1 MADGQEKGDVAA
13 VRHLAGT
20 HTAGS
25 PSMRT
30 GFILTRQWRDTA
42 DGTEIDFWLATDDG
56 PRQIRLTEQ
65 DSVAFA
71 PADQA
76 PQIER
81 FLARIRGAYWKPLPL
96 KTFKQQPV
104 IGVYCKQYKQL
115 LGLER
120 ELANQ
125 GIKLLEADVRPP
137 ERYLMERFIGASVE
151 ISGGQDR
158 GSITIDSKLKPSAD
172 YRPSLKLAS
181 LDIETSMEGDLYSI
195 AIEGAG
201 DRRVWMLSDQTAT
214 VELETLTLIYCA
226 SIRDML
232 DLLNRWIEQHDPDI
246 VAGWNL
252 VQFDLRI
259 LQRHA
264 DACGIKLTWGRD
276 GKPIDWRE
284 HSAKAERYFATIT
297 GRLMVDGIDALK
309 AAMWMFPSYSL
320 EHVSQALLGKGKE
333 IDNPYDRVNEI
344 TRLFLEDKPGLAR
357 YNLGDCELVTQIFA
371 KAKLLQFL
379 VERANVMG
387 LQADHYGGSIA
398 AFSHH
403 YLPLMHR
410 AGYIAPSVG
419 ENRNES
425 FPGGYVMDSTPGLY
439 DSVLVLDY
447 KSLYPSIIRTF
458 LVDPVGLI
466 EGEATTDLRT
476 TVQGIN
482 GTTFSR
488 ETNCLPQVVTT
499 LWQRRDAAKA
509 QKNEQLSQAI
519 KLLMNAFCGVLGSPD
534 CRFFDPRLVSAVT
547 LRGHQIIQET
557 RRLVNE
563 EGYETIY
570 GDTDSIFISLGR
582 AHANEEAELVA
593 QHLTTKINTR
603 WKTDLRRTLDLESH
617 LEIEFDTHYRRFFM
631 PTIRGTEEGSKKR
644 YAGLVT
650 NEDGSE
656 EMVFRGLESART
668 DWTRLAQNFQRDLY
682 QRIFRAEPYEEL
694 VRDYVRNTREGRFD
708 DLLVYRKRVRRDL
721 KQYQRNVP
729 PHVRA
734 ARLADADNLRHHRP
748 TQYQNGGWISYIITV
763 AGPEPTTA
771 RTSKIDYE
779 HYIQRQLQP
788 IADAI
793 LHSINDGFDNL
804 VRSQGT
810 LF

>member
-1 MADGQEKGDVAA
+1 MADGQEFSADTQASVGVEPQSTQK
-13 VRHLAGT
+13 
-20 HTAGS
+20 
-25 PSMRT
+25 
-30 GFILTRQWRDTA
+30 GFILTRHWRDTPG
-42 DGTEIDFWLATDDG
+42 GTEITFWLATDDG
-56 PRQIRLTEQ
+56 PRQLRLTAQ

-71 PADQA
+71 PASDA
-76 PQIER
+76 PHIER
-81 FLARIRGAYWKPLPL
+81 FLTRIHGAYWRALPL
-96 KTFKQQPV
+96 KTFGQQPV

-115 LGLER
+115 LGLSR
-120 ELANQ
+120 ELAAQN
-125 GIKLLEADVRPP
+125 IKLLEADVRPP
-137 ERYLMERFIGASVE
+137 ERYLMERFIGASIE
-151 ISGGQDR
+151 YSGGNTR
-158 GSITIDSKLKPSAD
+158 GRKTTDCRLKPSAD

-181 LDIETSMEGDLYSI
+181 LDIETSMDGDLYSI
-195 AIEGAG
+195 AIEGCG
-201 DRRVWMLSDQTAT
+201 DRRVWMRGEQATAAMPDDFAL
-214 VELETLTLIYCA
+214 VYCA
-226 SIRDML
+226 DIGEML
-232 DLLNRWIEQHDPDI
+232 EALNRWLEMHDPDI

-252 VQFDLRI
+252 IQFDLRI

-264 DACGIKLTWGRD
+264 DSCGLKLAWGRD
-276 GKPIDWRE
+276 GSAIDWRE
-284 HSAKAERYFATIT
+284 HPAKAERYFASVA
-297 GRLMVDGIDALK
+297 GRLMIDGIDALK

-344 TRLFLEDKPGLAR
+344 TRLFHDDKPGLAR

-371 KAKLLQFL
+371 KAKLLEFL

-387 LQADHYGGSIA
+387 LQSDHYGGSIA

-410 AGYIAPSVG
+410 TGYVAPGVG
-419 ENRNES
+419 ENRNQS
-425 FPGGYVMDSTPGLY
+425 FPGGYVMDSKPGLY

-466 EGEATTDLRT
+466 EGETASDPRT

-488 ETNCLPQVVTT
+488 ETNCLPQIVTT
-499 LWQRRDAAKA
+499 LWQQRDAAKA

-557 RRLVNE
+557 KRLVNE

-582 AHANEEAELVA
+582 PYLNDDAERVAGQLTARINEWWET
-593 QHLTTKINTR
+593 H
-603 WKTDLRRTLDLESH
+603 LRRTLDLKSY

-631 PTIRGTEEGSKKR
+631 PTIRGTDEGSKKR
-644 YAGLVT
+644 YAGMAA
-650 NEDGSE
+650 NDDGSE
-656 EMVFRGLESART
+656 EIVFRGLESVRT
-668 DWTRLAQNFQRDLY
+668 DWTKLAQNFQRDLY
-682 QRIFRAEPYEEL
+682 QRIFRAEPYQDL
-694 VRDYVRNTREGRFD
+694 IRDYVSNTRGGLFD

-729 PHVRA
+729 PHVKA
-734 ARLADADNLRHHRP
+734 ARLADVDNLRHHRP
-748 TQYQNGGWISYIITV
+748 AQYQNGGWISYVITV

-771 RTSKIDYE
+771 RASKIDYE
-779 HYIQRQLQP
+779 HYIERQLRP

-793 LHSINDGFDNL
+793 LHSLGDDFENI
-804 VRSQGT
+804 VKSQGT
-810 LF
+810 LW

>member
-1 MADGQEKGDVAA
+1 MAHGQE
-13 VRHLAGT
+13 LSAGPQASGAPESEAI
-20 HTAGS
+20 HK
-25 PSMRT
+25 
-30 GFILTRQWRDTA
+30 GFILTRHWRDTPV
-42 DGTEIDFWLATDDG
+42 GTEIDFWLATDDG
-56 PRQIRLTEQ
+56 PRQIRLTAQE
-65 DSVAFA
+65 SVAFA
-71 PADQA
+71 PADAA

-81 FLARIRGAYWKPLPL
+81 SLARIRGAYWRPLPL

-104 IGVYCKQYKQL
+104 IGIYCKQYKQL
-115 LGLER
+115 LGLSK
-120 ELANQ
+120 ELAAQ
-125 GIKLLEADVRPP
+125 DIRLLESDVRPP
-137 ERYLMERFIGASVE
+137 ERYLMERFIGASIE
-151 ISGGQDR
+151 YSGGETR
-158 GSITIDSKLKPSAD
+158 GRIAIDGRLKPSAD

-195 AIEGAG
+195 AIEGCG
-201 DRRVWMLSDQTAT
+201 DRIVWMRSNQAAAPADADF
-214 VELETLTLIYCA
+214 TLIYCA
-226 SIRDML
+226 STKEML
-232 DLLNRWIEQHDPDI
+232 VALNQWLEAHDPDI

-264 DACGIKLTWGRD
+264 ESCGIELTWGRD
-276 GKPIDWRE
+276 GSPIDWRQ
-284 HSAKAERYFATIT
+284 HPAKAERYFAAVA
-297 GRLMVDGIDALK
+297 GRLMIDGIDALK

-320 EHVSQALLGKGKE
+320 EYVSQALLGKGKK

-344 TRLFLEDKPGLAR
+344 TRLFHEDKAGLAR
-357 YNLGDCELVTQIFA
+357 YNLSDCELVTQIFA
-371 KAKLLQFL
+371 KAKLLEFL

-387 LQADHYGGSIA
+387 LQSDHYGGSIA

-410 AGYIAPSVG
+410 AGYVAPNVG
-419 ENRNES
+419 ENQS
-425 FPGGYVMDSTPGLY
+425 QGFPGGYVMDSMPGLY

-466 EGEATTDLRT
+466 EGETASDPRT

-488 ETNCLPQVVTT
+488 AINCLPQIVTT
-499 LWQRRDAAKA
+499 LWQQRDAAKA
-509 QKNEQLSQAI
+509 QRNEQLSQAI

-547 LRGHQIIQET
+547 LRGHQIIQQT

-563 EGYETIY
+563 VGYETIY

-582 AHANEEAELVA
+582 PHLNDAAEKIAERLA
-593 QHLTTKINTR
+593 AKINDWWT
-603 WKTDLRRTLDLESH
+603 THLRDTLDLKSH

-631 PTIRGTEEGSKKR
+631 PTIRGTDEGSKKR
-644 YAGLVT
+644 YAGLTT
-650 NEDGSE
+650 NDDGSE
-656 EMVFRGLESART
+656 EIVFRGLESART

-682 QRIFRAEPYEEL
+682 QRVFRAEPYEDL
-694 VRDYVRNTREGRFD
+694 IRGYVNNTREGRFD
-708 DLLVYRKRVRRDL
+708 DLLVYRKRLRRDL

-729 PHVRA
+729 PHVKA

-748 TQYQNGGWISYIITV
+748 AQYQNGGWISYVMTV

-779 HYIQRQLQP
+779 HYVQRQLQP

-793 LHSINDGFDNL
+793 LHSLNDDFENI

>member
-1 MADGQEKGDVAA
+1 MADGHELGAGAQASTPAEADV
-13 VRHLAGT
+13 T
-20 HTAGS
+20 H
-25 PSMRT
+25 R
-30 GFILTRQWRDTA
+30 GFILTRHWRDTPG
-42 DGTEIDFWLATDDG
+42 GTEISFWLATDDG
-56 PRQIRLTEQ
+56 PRQLRLTAQE
-65 DSVAFA
+65 SVAFA
-71 PADQA
+71 PTSDT
-76 PQIER
+76 PQIGR
-81 FLARIRGAYWKPLPL
+81 ALARIQGAYWRPLPL

-104 IGVYCKQYKQL
+104 IGVYCRQYKQL
-115 LGLER
+115 LGLAR
-120 ELANQ
+120 ELAQ
-125 GIKLLEADVRPP
+125 QDVKLLEADIRPP
-137 ERYLMERFIGASVE
+137 ERYLMERFIGASIE
-151 ISGGQDR
+151 FSGGDVR
-158 GSITIDSKLKPSAD
+158 GRATSDCRVKSASD

-195 AIEGAG
+195 AIEGCG
-201 DRRVWMLSDQTAT
+201 DRRVWVRGDAVGTSSLQEFTLVYCTGIGEMLQA
-214 VELETLTLIYCA
+214 
-226 SIRDML
+226 
-232 DLLNRWIEQHDPDI
+232 LNLWIELHDPDI

-264 DACGIKLTWGRD
+264 DACGIKLAWGRD
-276 GKPIDWRE
+276 GGSIDWRE
-284 HSAKAERYFATIT
+284 HPAKAERYFASVT
-297 GRLMVDGIDALK
+297 GRLMIDGIDAMK
-309 AAMWMFPSYSL
+309 AAMWVFPSYSL

-333 IDNPYDRVNEI
+333 IDNPYDRVAEI
-344 TRLFLEDKPGLAR
+344 TRLFHDDKPALAR
-357 YNLGDCELVTQIFA
+357 YNLSDCELVTQIFA
-371 KAKLLQFL
+371 KAKLLEFL
-379 VERANVMG
+379 VARANVMG
-387 LQADHYGGSIA
+387 LQSDHYGGSIA

-410 AGYIAPSVG
+410 TGYVAPSVG
-419 ENRNES
+419 ESRNQS
-425 FPGGYVMDSTPGLY
+425 FPGGYVMDSSPGLY

-466 EGEATTDLRT
+466 EGETTSDPRT

-488 ETNCLPQVVTT
+488 EINCLPQIVTT
-499 LWQRRDAAKA
+499 LWQQRDAAKA

-557 RRLVNE
+557 KRLVNE

-582 AHANEEAELVA
+582 PHGNDEAEEVA
-593 QHLTTKINTR
+593 QRLTAKINE
-603 WKTDLRRTLDLESH
+603 WWAAHLRRTLDLKSY

-631 PTIRGTEEGSKKR
+631 PTIRGTDEGSKKR
-644 YAGLVT
+644 YAGLAT
-650 NEDGSE
+650 NDDGSE
-656 EMVFRGLESART
+656 EIVFRGLESVRT
-668 DWTRLAQNFQRDLY
+668 DWTKLAQNFQRDLY
-682 QRIFRAEPYEEL
+682 QRIFAAEPYQDL
-694 VRDYVRNTREGRFD
+694 IRDYVNNTRAGRFD

-734 ARLADADNLRHHRP
+734 AKLADEDNIRRHRP
-748 TQYQNGGWISYIITV
+748 AQYQNGGWISYVITV
-763 AGPEPTTA
+763 GGPEPTTA
-771 RTSKIDYE
+771 RSSKIDYE

-793 LHSINDGFDNL
+793 LHSLDDDFDSIIK
-804 VRSQGT
+804 SQGT